1 MPPSSIFLGLI
12 LLAITC
18 PLVSGRSRIAY
29 PAAFDESR
37 ITSSKSA
44 GSRPWTSN
52 ESRLAPSKYATH
64 DLHVVGNGRRLE
76 SFHPPTTFKT
86 LGDGIDPPQSFGLG
100 PATLKEIAVAVTQ
113 SQLGI
118 NPANIRFQSGF
129 SEGQTHMPMLGSP
142 TKAVVSFGSSFVET
156 SAVLA
161 NITASAPSLNVQS
174 VIPSAENALNGKFNG
189 HPPTLEYLVQSDGS
203 IALTYVVQIQNNK
216 TGTWF
221 EAFMDAHSGDILS
234 VTDFVARA
242 SYKAVPITKDFSI
255 SRQVT
260 LVDPQDPFSSPS
272 GWHNPGPGVTAGNN
286 VVVFRVR
293 GGRAAAT
300 PETGTGLVFD
310 YTYVDTLS
318 PTTGQNL
325 DAARTNAFYVMNAMH
340 DITYQYGFREISY
353 NFQMNNFG
361 RGGRERDP
369 IHVQVHDDSNTND
382 AVFATP
388 PDGQPGICR
397 LYLWDRTSPRRDA
410 AMDNSVL
417 IHEFTHGLTRR
428 MVGGGIV
435 RCSRTMEARGLS
447 TNALDSSWVQQRPI
461 LPRLPLQ
468 NPTLSLPDYTYGRY
482 LVNSIAGMRTYPY
495 STSEITNPL
504 RYSSIK
510 TLHEVH
516 DIGEVWANMLHNVHA
531 ALVREHGFSRNAKT
545 DPTTPEGNVVFMRL
559 FMSALSIL
567 PCSPTFLYARDAWI
581 QADYVIYGGANR
593 CLLWKV
599 FASRGLGVDAGEW
612 YLDNSESSAVPPD
625 CRPTII

>member
-1 MPPSSIFLGLI
+1 MPPFSIFLDLI

-18 PLVSGRSRIAY
+18 PLVSGRSRVAY
-29 PAAFDESR
+29 PVAFDESR
-37 ITSSKSA
+37 ITPSKSA

-64 DLHVVGNGRRLE
+64 DLHIVAHGRRLE

-86 LGDGIDPPQSFGLG
+86 LGDGIDLPQSFGFG
-100 PATLKEIAVAVTQ
+100 PATLKEIAVTVTQ

-118 NPANIRFQSGF
+118 NSANIRFQSGF
-129 SEGQTHMPMLGSP
+129 SQGLDAYAYVRQSHESVPFANAVANVALHNSR
-142 TKAVVSFGSSFVET
+142 VVSFGSSFVET
-156 SAVLA
+156 T
-161 NITASAPSLNVQS
+161 NITASTPSLNVRS

-189 HPPTLEYLVQSDGS
+189 HPPTLEYLND
-203 IALTYVVQIQNNK
+203 K
-216 TGTWF
+216 TGAWF

-234 VTDFVARA
+234 VTDF
-242 SYKAVPITKDFSI
+242 YKAVPITEDFSI
-255 SRQVT
+255 SGQVT
-260 LVDPQDPFSSPS
+260 IVDPQDPFSSPS
-272 GWHNPGPGVTAGNN
+272 GWHNRGPGVTAGNN
-286 VVVFRVR
+286 VAVFKAR
-293 GGRAAAT
+293 GSRAMAT

-318 PTTGQNL
+318 PTTGQNV
-325 DAARTNAFYVMNAMH
+325 DAARTNAFYVMNTMH
-340 DITYQYGFREISY
+340 DIAYQYGFREISY

-361 RGGRERDP
+361 KGGLENDP
-369 IHVQVHDDSNTND
+369 IKVQVHDNSGTNG
-382 AVFATP
+382 AVFAAP

-397 LYLWDRTSPRRDA
+397 LYLWDKTSPRRDA

-417 IHEFTHGLTRR
+417 IHEFTHGLTQR

-435 RCSRTMEARGLS
+435 RCFRTTEARGLAEGWS
-447 TNALDSSWVQQRPI
+447 DAMADWVQQRPI
-461 LPRLPLQ
+461 LPRPPLPSFM
-468 NPTLSLPDYTYGRY
+468 LSLPDYTFGRY
-482 LVNSIAGMRTYPY
+482 LVNSIAGARTYPY

-559 FMSALSIL
+559 FMSTLSTQ
-567 PCSPTFLYARDAWI
+567 PCNPTFLYARDAWI
-581 QADYVIYGGANR
+581 QADQVIYGGTNR

-599 FASRGLGVDAGEW
+599 FASRGMGVDAGEW